1 MDRLRFATVWLGG
14 CSGCHMSFLD
24 MDEWLIDLAARV
36 EVVFSPIADV
46 KTYPEHVDVVL
57 VEGAIANEDHLEMIR
72 LVRQRSK
79 LLVSLGDCAVTG
91 NVTAL
96 RNPLGGAG
104 IVLQSVYVDHND
116 LHAQVPDEHGIV
128 PKLLD
133 RVTPVHA
140 VVPVDVFVPGCP
152 PPAPRI
158 RAVLEQVLAGEMLRL
173 EGREM
178 LKFG

>member
-1 MDRLRFATVWLGG
+1 M
-14 CSGCHMSFLD
+14 
-24 MDEWLIDLAARV
+24 
-36 EVVFSPIADV
+36 VFSPIADV

-57 VEGAIANEDHLEMIR
+57 VEGAIANEDHVEMIKK
-72 LVRQRSK
+72 VRQNSK
-79 LLVSLGDCAVTG
+79 LLISLGDCAVTG

-116 LHAQVPDEHGIV
+116 LHAQVPDEQGIV

-133 RVTPVHA
+133 RVVPVHE
-140 VVPVDVFVPGCP
+140 VVQVDVFVPGCP

-158 RAVLEQVLAGEMLRL
+158 RAVLEQVLAGETPRL